1 MCNTMPATTPITKR
15 TRISRAIAIIQN
27 KLFSLAESDGVVK
40 VNSVVVLRVDKIKIN
55 VYTKMHIPLLN
66 DMPLSQQEQIS
77 LLSIGTYLHLD

>member
-1 MCNTMPATTPITKR
+1 MPATTPITKR

-66 DMPLSQQEQIS
+66 DMPLSQQEQVS
-77 LLSIGTYLHLD
+77 LLSVGTSLHLD

>member
-1 MCNTMPATTPITKR
+1 MPATTPITKR

-27 KLFSLAESDGVVK
+27 KLFSLAESNGVVK

-66 DMPLSQQEQIS
+66 DMPLSHKEQIS

>member
-1 MCNTMPATTPITKR
+1 MPATTPITKR

-27 KLFSLAESDGVVK
+27 KLFSLAESDGVLK

>member
-1 MCNTMPATTPITKR
+1 MPATTPITKR

-66 DMPLSQQEQIS
+66 DMPLSQQEQVS
-77 LLSIGTYLHLD
+77 LLSVGTYLHLD

>member
-1 MCNTMPATTPITKR
+1 MPATTPITKK

>member
-1 MCNTMPATTPITKR
+1 MPATTPITKR

-66 DMPLSQQEQIS
+66 DMPLSQQEHIS

>member
-1 MCNTMPATTPITKR
+1 MPATTPITKR

-27 KLFSLAESDGVVK
+27 KLFSLAESNGVVK

>member
-1 MCNTMPATTPITKR
+1 MPATTPITKR

-27 KLFSLAESDGVVK
+27 KLFSLAKSDGVVK

>member
-1 MCNTMPATTPITKR
+1 MPATTPITKR

-77 LLSIGTYLHLD
+77 LLSIGTHLHLD

>member
-1 MCNTMPATTPITKR
+1 MPATTPITKR